1 MLVVGNREKYMQST
15 HVDVLII
22 GAGISGI
29 GAAYHLQ
36 KHCPDKTYAIIEARE
51 AVGGTW
57 DLFRYPGIRSDS
69 DMYTFG
75 FNFKPWNSAKAIS
88 PGNEIREYV
97 TEAASENGIDKHIEF
112 GHKVIE
118 ANWCSNASRWQ
129 STVKDVKTGEVQVVT
144 SRFFFSCGGYYNYEQ
159 GYTPDFPNQEA
170 FTGPVIHPQHWPK
183 DLDYAGKK
191 IIVIGSGATAVTLVP
206 TLAET
211 AASVTML
218 QRSPTYIA
226 SRPAE
231 DALANKMRAR
241 LPQKLAYGISRWK
254 NILMGMFIFRYARK
268 NPGKF
273 KHFLVAEI
281 DKLLGPDFD
290 VKKHFSPS
298 YKPWDQRI
306 CLVPDA
312 DLFTAIKKG
321 TAAVVTDHIKTFTPT
336 GIELE
341 SGEHLAADIIVTAT
355 GLNAEIFS
363 GMQLSVD
370 DVLVKPSDT
379 FVYKGMMLSGMPN
392 FAFTIGYTNAS
403 WTLKSDLVG
412 EYVCR
417 LLNHMDSTDTD
428 YCMPVLP
435 AQGLVEE
442 PMMDFTSGYVLRSKD
457 KMPRQGNAKP
467 WKLYQNYVLDKIT
480 LGMGSVVDDSMTFN
494 VASID
499 NNDQKPQQEE
509 SSAAA

>member
-1 MLVVGNREKYMQST
+1 MHTS

-22 GAGISGI
+22 GAGISGV

-36 KHCPDKTYAIIEARE
+36 KHCPGKTYAIIEARD

-75 FNFKPWNSAKAIS
+75 FNFKPWTSAKAIS
-88 PGNEIREYV
+88 PGDEIRDYV

-112 GHKVIE
+112 GHKVLDT
-118 ANWCSNASRWQ
+118 NWCSKTALWHSQ
-129 STVKDVKTGEVQVVT
+129 VKDVKTDEVHAVT
-144 SRFFFSCGGYYNYEQ
+144 SKFFFSCGGYYNYDK
-159 GYTPDFPNQEA
+159 GYTPEFPNQDA

-191 IIVIGSGATAVTLVP
+191 VIVIGSGATAVTLVP
-206 TLAET
+206 TMAET

-231 DALANKMRAR
+231 DALANTLRAH

-254 NILMGMFIFRYARK
+254 NILMGMLFFKLARK
-268 NPGKF
+268 NPSKI
-273 KHFLVAEI
+273 KNMLVGEI
-281 DKLLGPDFD
+281 RNQLGPDYD

-298 YKPWDQRI
+298 YNPWDQRI

-312 DLFTAIKKG
+312 DMFKAIKKG
-321 TAAVVTDHIKTFTPT
+321 TATVVTDHIKAFTAT
-336 GIELE
+336 GIELV
-341 SGEHLAADIIVTAT
+341 SGEHLTADIIVTAT
-355 GLNAEIFS
+355 GLNAEMFS
-363 GMQLSVD
+363 GLKLFVD
-370 DVLVKPSDT
+370 DVQVKPSDT

-417 LLNHMDSTDTD
+417 LLNHMDATGTDFCT
-428 YCMPVLP
+428 PVVP
-435 AQGLVEE
+435 AAGLTEE

-457 KMPRQGNAKP
+457 QMPRQGDARP
-467 WKLYQNYVLDKIT
+467 WKLYQNYVLDKMT
-480 LGMGSVVDDSMTFN
+480 LGRGSLEDSSMTFAN
-494 VASID
+494 ARVED
-499 NNDQKPQQEE
+499 DDQSPTQQEPE
-509 SSAAA
+509 ASAA

>member
-1 MLVVGNREKYMQST
+1 MQTS

-36 KHCPDKTYAIIEARE
+36 KHCPGKTYAIIEARN

-88 PGNEIREYV
+88 PGTEIREYV
-97 TEAASENGIDKHIEF
+97 TEAATENGIAKHIEF
-112 GHKVIE
+112 GHKVVE
-118 ANWCSNASRWQ
+118 ANWCSQTTRWH
-129 STVKDVKTGEVQVVT
+129 STLKDVKTGELQVMT
-144 SRFFFSCGGYYNYEQ
+144 SNYFFSCGGYYNYDQ
-159 GYTPDFPNQEA
+159 GYMPEFPNQDA

-191 IIVIGSGATAVTLVP
+191 VIVIGSGATAVTLVP
-206 TLAET
+206 TMAET

-231 DALANKMRAR
+231 DALANSLRAY

-254 NILMGMFIFRYARK
+254 NILMGMFFFGYARK
-268 NPGKF
+268 NPAKV
-273 KHFLVAEI
+273 KQMLVGEI
-281 DKLLGPDFD
+281 QKNLGPDFD
-290 VKKHFSPS
+290 VEKHFSPS

-321 TAAVVTDHIKTFTPT
+321 TANVVTDHIKTFTAT

-341 SGEHLAADIIVTAT
+341 SGEHLTADIIIAAT
-355 GLNAEIFS
+355 GLNAELFS

-370 DVLVKPSDT
+370 DVLIEPNKK
-379 FVYKGMMLSGMPN
+379 FVYKGMMLNGLPN
-392 FAFTIGYTNAS
+392 FAFTLGYTNAS

-417 LLNHMDSTDTD
+417 LINHVDSTDND
-428 YCMPVLP
+428 YFVPTLP
-435 AQGLVEE
+435 AAGITEE
-442 PMMDFTSGYVLRSKD
+442 PIMDFTSGYVLRSQD
-457 KMPRQGNAKP
+457 KMPRQGNVKP
-467 WKLYQNYVLDKIT
+467 WKLNQNYVLDKLS
-480 LGMGSVVDDSMTFN
+480 LGMGSVVDDCMKFEL
-494 VASID
+494 ADIAED
-499 NNDQKPQQEE
+499 DAEPQQEK

>member
-1 MLVVGNREKYMQST
+1 MHTS

-36 KHCPDKTYAIIEARE
+36 KHCPGKTYAIVEARD

-88 PGNEIREYV
+88 PGDEIREYV
-97 TEAASENGIDKHIEF
+97 TEAATENGIDKHIEF
-112 GHKVIE
+112 GHKVI
-118 ANWCSNASRWQ
+118 ATNWCSKTARWH
-129 STVKDVKTGEVQVVT
+129 STVKDLKSGDLQVVT
-144 SRFFFSCGGYYNYEQ
+144 SHFFFSCGGYYNYEQ
-159 GYTPDFPNQEA
+159 GYTPEFPNQAA
-170 FTGPVIHPQHWPK
+170 FTGPVIHPQHWPQ

-206 TLAET
+206 TLAAT
-211 AASVTML
+211 AAGVTML

-231 DALANKMRAR
+231 DALANKLRAR

-273 KHFLVAEI
+273 KHFLLGEVR
-281 DKLLGPDFD
+281 KLLGPDFD
-290 VKKHFSPS
+290 VKKHFSPD

-312 DLFTAIKKG
+312 DLFEAINKG
-321 TAAVVTDHIKTFTPT
+321 TANVVTDHIKAFTPT
-336 GIELE
+336 GIELQ
-341 SGEHLAADIIVTAT
+341 SGEHLTADIIVTAT
-355 GLNAEIFS
+355 GLNAELFS
-363 GMQLSVD
+363 GLQLSVD
-370 DVLVKPSDT
+370 ETVIKPNDT
-379 FVYKGMMLSGMPN
+379 FVYKGMMLSGLPN
-392 FAFTIGYTNAS
+392 FAFTVGYTNAS

-417 LLNHMDSTDTD
+417 LLNHMDSTGAD
-428 YCMPVLP
+428 YCMPMLP
-435 AQGLVEE
+435 KQGLVEE
-442 PMMDFTSGYVLRSKD
+442 PMMDFNSGYVLRSAD
-457 KMPRQGNAKP
+457 KMPRQGNLKP

-480 LGMGSVVDDSMTFN
+480 LGMGSVTDDSMTFGH
-494 VASID
+494 AKAAAKDAEPREDETSA
-499 NNDQKPQQEE
+499 
-509 SSAAA
+509 SAA